1 MRRWIARSLGPASG
15 RVACHVPSRSAR
27 ARGAATQPGTGSAV
41 SMRCD
46 AARCIPS
53 PFQHPPCRTTDG
65 WRTNERAGPRRRL
78 VEGGSACPRT
88 LDVWCA
94 GAATPTCAAAM
105 TAIELNVPGPGV
117 SCARGGPAAGAPSG
131 GRGTPGTAERRLGAR
146 VRATHGRAPLS
157 HSQPPG
163 PPVPGQDPSVRFPST
178 SQPWMAVAGQPCQ
191 PARARALPNHALG
204 ATPPL

>member
-15 RVACHVPSRSAR
+15 RVACPVPSRSAR
-27 ARGAATQPGTGSAV
+27 ARGSCYPIWHWQCSLDAMRRSAV
-41 SMRCD
+41 H
-46 AARCIPS
+46 
-53 PFQHPPCRTTDG
+53 PFAFPAPAPQDDG
-65 WRTNERAGPRRRL
+65 RMANERAGPRRRL

-117 SCARGGPAAGAPSG
+117 SCARGGPAAGGAGPQAPPTGCTCPSH
-131 GRGTPGTAERRLGAR
+131 TWAS
-146 VRATHGRAPLS
+146 ATLP
-157 HSQPPG
+157 SQPPG
-163 PPVPGQDPSVRFPST
+163 PPVPGQDPSVRFPSA

-191 PARARALPNHALG
+191 PARAGSTKSCAGRH
-204 ATPPL
+204 PL